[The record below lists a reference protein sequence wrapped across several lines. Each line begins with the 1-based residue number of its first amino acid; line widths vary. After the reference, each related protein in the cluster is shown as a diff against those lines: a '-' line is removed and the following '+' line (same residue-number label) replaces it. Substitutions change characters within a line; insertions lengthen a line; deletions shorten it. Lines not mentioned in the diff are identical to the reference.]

1 MTYEPGSP
9 EQLFEQRV
17 DRLVAELDEIC
28 GLANDPEQRDLVATQ
43 AIGIGQ
49 VQFRASLILSFLN
62 EAPVSFRP
70 CEAPK
75 RIATRTSP

>member
-17 DRLVAELDEIC
+17 DRIVADLDDIC

-49 VQFRASLILSFLN
+49 IQFRAGLILSFLN
-62 EAPVSFRP
+62 AG
-70 CEAPK
+70 PK
-75 RIATRTSP
+75 LRVVK